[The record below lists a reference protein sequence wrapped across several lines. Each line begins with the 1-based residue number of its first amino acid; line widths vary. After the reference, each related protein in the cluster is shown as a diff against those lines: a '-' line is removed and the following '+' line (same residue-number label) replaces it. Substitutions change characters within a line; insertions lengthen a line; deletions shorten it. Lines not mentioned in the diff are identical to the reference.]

1 MLSPDHI
8 ILPLKFL
15 MLRLCYSCQPA
26 TALADQCEYLGI
38 SEQGDWGV
46 GEWALGLLDGPVRSL
61 RLERTSKVIKSK
73 HQPITA
79 IPPYHVCSSSSP
91 LWAHCSPVRLPGK
104 EVKDGKAACKI
115 TDTARTIHVHPSVWV
130 FLSTLGCATT

>member
-46 GEWALGLLDGPVRSL
+46 GEWALGLLDGPIRSL
-61 RLERTSKVIKSK
+61 RLERTFKVIKSK

-79 IPPYHVCSSSSP
+79 IPLTTSVPAPPRKV
-91 LWAHCSPVRLPGK
+91 
-104 EVKDGKAACKI
+104 
-115 TDTARTIHVHPSVWV
+115 PSVG
-130 FLSTLGCATT
+130 TLLPCQTAWEGGEGWESCM